1 MIVDC
6 RNFKGMFCLRQEA
19 PRYLP
24 RWPPTEG
31 RVVLRDVA
39 RRGPNASL
47 DHDAERGA
55 GPDPVALDLH
65 PDEPEHGTSPLLSL
79 GATGYRP
86 CEPDADLDALADRE
100 GRPSGAGP
108 DHGGGT
114 VDGVS

>member
-31 RVVLRDVA
+31 QVVLRDVA

-47 DHDAERGA
+47 DHDAEGGA
-55 GPDPVALDLH
+55 GPDPVALDLMRVLKRALD
-65 PDEPEHGTSPLLSL
+65 PRGLLNPGKVL
-79 GATGYRP
+79 
-86 CEPDADLDALADRE
+86 
-100 GRPSGAGP
+100 
-108 DHGGGT
+108 
-114 VDGVS
+114 